1 MPHSTHMHQVSA
13 KDATAGYSPRLCN
26 EDLAPTRDQNWSWY
40 NIFFILDV
48 GRAQHGGYV
57 VAASFFTLRLASWQ
71 VLLCLLIGICIVQ
84 LCANLVAKPSQ
95 MAGVPYAVICR
106 QAFGVFGANIP
117 AVIRGLIA
125 FAWYGI
131 QTYLA
136 ANALMLVLLK
146 FWPSLST
153 LTGSGFLGLSLL
165 GWLCFA
171 TMWLLQAMVF
181 WHGMNAIK
189 RFIDIAGPAVYVV
202 MLALAGWIV
211 YKTGFDGISF
221 TLASKSLTAGEQ
233 TWQMITATAL
243 VVSYFSGPLLNFGD
257 FSRYGKNMGEIRR
270 GNRWG
275 LPFNF
280 LLFSIVT
287 VVIVSGTQSLFG
299 HMITDPIETV
309 SRIGNDLAVA
319 IGLLTMITATIG
331 INIVANF
338 VSPAFDFSNCSPQ
351 KISFRTGGMIAAV
364 GSILLTPWN
373 LFNSPELIHYTLDVL
388 GAFIG
393 PLFGIL
399 IADFYLIKRGQVSV
413 DDLFDDTPKGKY
425 WYRNGFNP
433 KAIAALL
440 PSVAIGLIISFI
452 PALHQVANFSWFIG
466 VFLGATAYRW
476 LARDERTAVAGPA
489 FRAKV
494 MAQKSNSAH
503 SKLRRKGKSHP
514 QPCRPGVNAEA
525 AVVSEPVGRWLFTD
539 ARRSAERR
547 DQARI
552 FEALQPLSHLGLRQ
566 VCMKRRRSGEGKP
579 GQQGGDNDKQ
589 VPFGRVQQE

>member
-1 MPHSTHMHQVSA
+1 MPNSQNA
-13 KDATAGYSPRLCN
+13 QQGTAADSGAVYSPRLCN

-40 NIFFILDV
+40 NIFSFWMSDV
-48 GRAQHGGYV
+48 HSMGGYV
-57 VAASFFTLRLASWQ
+57 VAASFFTLGLASWQ
-71 VLLCLLIGICIVQ
+71 VLLCLLVGICIVQ

-95 MAGVPYAVICR
+95 MAGVPYAVISR

-136 ANALMLVLLK
+136 ANALMLVALK
-146 FWPSLST
+146 FWPSLSS
-153 LTGSGFLGLSLL
+153 LTTGAFLGLSHL
-165 GWLCFA
+165 GWICFA
-171 TMWLLQAMVF
+171 IMWVLQAMVF
-181 WHGMNAIK
+181 WHGMSAIK

-221 TLASKSLTAGEQ
+221 TLASKSLSAGEQ

-243 VVSYFSGPLLNFGD
+243 VVSYF
-257 FSRYGKNMGEIRR
+257 YGKSMGEIRR

-299 HMITDPIETV
+299 RMITDPIETV
-309 SRIGNDLAVA
+309 SRVGNDLAVA

-399 IADFYLIKRGQVSV
+399 IADFYLIKRGKVSV

-433 KAIAALL
+433 KAIGALI
-440 PSVAIGLIISFI
+440 PSVAVGLVISFI
-452 PALHQVANFSWFIG
+452 PALHEVANFSWFIG
-466 VFLGATAYRW
+466 VFLGGVTYRW
-476 LARDERTAVAGPA
+476 LAREERETAGATSFGSRVAT
-489 FRAKV
+489 
-494 MAQKSNSAH
+494 QK
-503 SKLRRKGKSHP
+503 
-514 QPCRPGVNAEA
+514 E
-525 AVVSEPVGRWLFTD
+525 
-539 ARRSAERR
+539 
-547 DQARI
+547 
-552 FEALQPLSHLGLRQ
+552 
-566 VCMKRRRSGEGKP
+566 
-579 GQQGGDNDKQ
+579 
-589 VPFGRVQQE
+589 

>member
-1 MPHSTHMHQVSA
+1 MPNSQNA
-13 KDATAGYSPRLCN
+13 QQGTAADSGAVYSPRLCN

-40 NIFFILDV
+40 NIFSFWMSDV
-48 GRAQHGGYV
+48 HSMGGYV
-57 VAASFFTLRLASWQ
+57 VAASFFTLGLASWQ
-71 VLLCLLIGICIVQ
+71 VLLCLLVGICIVQ

-95 MAGVPYAVICR
+95 MAGVPYAVISR

-136 ANALMLVLLK
+136 ANALMLVALK
-146 FWPSLST
+146 FWPSLSS
-153 LTGSGFLGLSLL
+153 LTTGAFLGMS
-165 GWLCFA
+165 
-171 TMWLLQAMVF
+171 
-181 WHGMNAIK
+181 AIK

-221 TLASKSLTAGEQ
+221 TLASKSLSAGEQ

-257 FSRYGKNMGEIRR
+257 FSRYGKSMGEIRR

-299 HMITDPIETV
+299 RMITDPIETV
-309 SRIGNDLAVA
+309 SRVGNDLAVA

-399 IADFYLIKRGQVSV
+399 IADFYLIKRGKVSV

-433 KAIAALL
+433 KAIGALI
-440 PSVAIGLIISFI
+440 PSVAVGLVISFI
-452 PALHQVANFSWFIG
+452 PALHEVANFSWFIG
-466 VFLGATAYRW
+466 VFLGGVTYRW
-476 LARDERTAVAGPA
+476 LAREDRETAGSTSFSSRVAT
-489 FRAKV
+489 
-494 MAQKSNSAH
+494 QK
-503 SKLRRKGKSHP
+503 
-514 QPCRPGVNAEA
+514 E
-525 AVVSEPVGRWLFTD
+525 
-539 ARRSAERR
+539 
-547 DQARI
+547 
-552 FEALQPLSHLGLRQ
+552 
-566 VCMKRRRSGEGKP
+566 
-579 GQQGGDNDKQ
+579 
-589 VPFGRVQQE
+589 

>member
-1 MPHSTHMHQVSA
+1 MPNHSTVGNTSA
-13 KDATAGYSPRLCN
+13 SEAEAAYSPRLCN
-26 EDLAPTRDQNWSWY
+26 TDLAPTRNQNWSWY
-40 NIFFILDV
+40 NIFSFWMSDV
-48 GRAQHGGYV
+48 HSMGGYV
-57 VAASFFTLRLASWQ
+57 VAASFFTLGLASWQ
-71 VLLCLLIGICIVQ
+71 VLLCLLAGICIVQ

-131 QTYLA
+131 QTWLA

-146 FWPSLST
+146 FYPALESLTHSHW
-153 LTGSGFLGLSLL
+153 LGLSQL
-165 GWLCFA
+165 GWCCFGV
-171 TMWLLQAMVF
+171 MWILQAMVF
-181 WHGMNAIK
+181 WHGMSAIK

-221 TLASKSLTAGEQ
+221 TLASKQLTAGEQ

-257 FSRYGKNMGEIRR
+257 FSRYSKSMGDIRR

-299 HMITDPIETV
+299 KMITDPIETV
-309 SRIGNDLAVA
+309 SMVGSDLAVA

-364 GSILLTPWN
+364 GSVLLTPWN
-373 LFNSPELIHYTLDVL
+373 LFQSPELIHYTLDVL
-388 GAFIG
+388 GSFIG

-399 IADFYLIKRGQVSV
+399 LADFYLIKGGRVYV
-413 DDLFDDTPKGKY
+413 DDLFDDTPKGRY
-425 WYRNGFNP
+425 WYRGGFNP
-433 KAIAALL
+433 KAIGALL
-440 PSVAIGLIISFI
+440 PAVAICLVISFI

-466 VFLGATAYRW
+466 VA
-476 LARDERTAVAGPA
+476 LAAGGYWMVA
-489 FRAKV
+489 REKQTV
-494 MAQKSNSAH
+494 EKDRSMAS
-503 SKLRRKGKSHP
+503 G
-514 QPCRPGVNAEA
+514 A
-525 AVVSEPVGRWLFTD
+525 AVMQKE
-539 ARRSAERR
+539 
-547 DQARI
+547 
-552 FEALQPLSHLGLRQ
+552 
-566 VCMKRRRSGEGKP
+566 
-579 GQQGGDNDKQ
+579 
-589 VPFGRVQQE
+589 